1 MSASTKAGLYLT
13 TEDEQFE
20 EGPKY
25 VPAYDLPTEDGAY
38 TKAKLEQDGAS
49 LFVVYGSPNMSTGE
63 KGSMAVKI
71 IDSPKYEFAGFVIR
85 SFQGFNQDGLI
96 LFEHA
101 DFSGNAINYTDSVA
115 NIGDSFPTND
125 PRGVSSFIVCKG
137 VWELYTK
144 PNFQGEKLKFDG
156 KNQFGPGTRLFVG
169 EGVNDN
175 RIASVKKVQNQ
186 LPATVTAQI

>member
-13 TEDEQFE
+13 TNDEQFE

-49 LFVVYGSPNMSTGE
+49 LFVVYGSPNMSTGK
-63 KGSMAVKI
+63 KGSEGVKFV
-71 IDSPKYEFAGFVIR
+71 DSSKYESAGFVVR
-85 SFQGFNQDGLI
+85 SFQGFDQDGLI
-96 LFEHA
+96 LFENS
-101 DFSGNAINYTDSVA
+101 DFSGNAINYRDSVA
-115 NIGDSFPTND
+115 NIRNSFPTDD
-125 PRGVSSFIVCKG
+125 PRGVSSFVVCKG

-144 PNFQGEKLKFDG
+144 PNFQGGKLKFDG
-156 KNQFGPGTRLFVG
+156 KNQVGPGTRLLVG

-175 RIASVKKVQNQ
+175 RIASVKKVQN
-186 LPATVTAQI
+186 